1 LLRERERSC
10 TFREVRAARLSLHP
24 IVGSVLTEPLE
35 VFGLTAVCV
44 MLGTGFAG
52 TIALVSGA
60 AAHEIADACVKGGV
74 IGFIFGLPLTLGLG
88 LYLWLSG

>member
-44 MLGTGFAG
+44 MLATG
-52 TIALVSGA
+52 S
-60 AAHEIADACVKGGV
+60 
-74 IGFIFGLPLTLGLG
+74 LGRL
-88 LYLWLSG
+88 LS